1 MGTSH
6 RQAPV
11 KAVVGRVRA
20 GLRELFSLPDDHEV
34 VLGNGGTTAFWDAAA
49 AGLIRERSLHL
60 SFGEFSQKF
69 ASVSAGAP
77 FLGDPIVV
85 KADPGGA
92 PAPSADPAADVLAW
106 AHNET
111 STGVMVEVVRPR
123 DAGDALVLVDATSG
137 AGGLPVDVT
146 QTDAYYFAPQ
156 KCFASDGGLWLAL
169 LSPAAIARVEELAA
183 TDRWIPEF
191 LSITTAL
198 DNSRKDQ
205 TYNTPAVATLLML
218 ADQIEWMLA
227 NGGLDWCVSR
237 TRESSG
243 HLYGWAEASDF
254 AQPFVTDPANRSLVV
269 GTVDFDDSVDAAA
282 VAKTL
287 RANGV
292 VDTEP
297 YRKLGRNQLRIGMF
311 PAVEPDDVR
320 ALTRCI
326 DFVVEQGCPMK
337 VLVKEKIGDSGV
349 ELLRSHGFTVDI
361 GTDWSQDELEQRI
374 GDYEGLLIRSATK
387 VDADLLA
394 KATQPAG
401 GRPRRGRRR
410 QRRRPR
416 RDEARRGRGQRAGV
430 QRRDRRRAHA
440 RAAAGARAQHPAGAR
455 VAGRRPLGALEVLR
469 RRAHGQDAR
478 HHRLRA
484 HRPARRAARA
494 GLRHAHRG
502 VRPVRGPGALPGA
515 RRGEGRHVGGRLR
528 RRRLHHH
535 PPAQDAGHGQLAE
548 REGLRARCATA
559 SACSTS
565 PAAGSSTRRR

>member
-1 MGTSH
+1 VSTSSLSLDIPKDLLPADGRFGCGPSKVRPEQLAHLADQGGRVPIMGTSH

-11 KAVVGRVRA
+11 RAVVGRVRS
-20 GLRELFSLPDDHEV
+20 GLRELFSVPGEYEV

-77 FLGDPIVV
+77 FLADPIVV
-85 KADPGGA
+85 KAEPGGA
-92 PAPSADPAADVLAW
+92 PVPTADASADVLAW

-111 STGVMVEVVRPR
+111 STGVMVDVVRPA

-137 AGGLPVDVT
+137 AGGLPVDVA

-237 TRESSG
+237 TRASSS
-243 HLYGWAEASDF
+243 HLYDWAEASSF
-254 AQPFVTDPANRSLVV
+254 ATPFVADPAQRSLVV
-269 GTVDFDDSVDAAA
+269 GTIDFDDAVDAAA
-282 VAKTL
+282 VAQTL

-320 ALTRCI
+320 ALTNCI
-326 DFVVEQGCPMK
+326 DHVVEQ
-337 VLVKEKIGDSGV
+337 L
-349 ELLRSHGFTVDI
+349 
-361 GTDWSQDELEQRI
+361 
-374 GDYEGLLIRSATK
+374 
-387 VDADLLA
+387 
-394 KATQPAG
+394 
-401 GRPRRGRRR
+401 
-410 QRRRPR
+410 
-416 RDEARRGRGQRAGV
+416 
-430 QRRDRRRAHA
+430 
-440 RAAAGARAQHPAGAR
+440 
-455 VAGRRPLGALEVLR
+455 
-469 RRAHGQDAR
+469 
-478 HHRLRA
+478 
-484 HRPARRAARA
+484 
-494 GLRHAHRG
+494 
-502 VRPVRGPGALPGA
+502 
-515 RRGEGRHVGGRLR
+515 
-528 RRRLHHH
+528 
-535 PPAQDAGHGQLAE
+535 
-548 REGLRARCATA
+548 
-559 SACSTS
+559 
-565 PAAGSSTRRR
+565 TR